1 MKPYFFQSFDAVFPL
16 FFPTGTQLNNSPM
29 EADGEITPD
38 TQAVAGYVVSAVKGW
53 EESRASLI
61 IQIHQTA

>member
-1 MKPYFFQSFDAVFPL
+1 MKPYFFQSFDTF
-16 FFPTGTQLNNSPM
+16 FHIFPTGTQRKNSPM

-38 TQAVAGYVVSAVKGW
+38 TQAVAGYVVYRKGGDGK
-53 EESRASLI
+53 SPGHPI